1 MESLPTIWAA
11 LAVITMFVLAGL
23 VMFPVMVLIVATAA
37 MFGMWPGIAYALA
50 GALSSAMV
58 TYTIGRWL
66 GPRGLRQFFGPR
78 LNFITRSFA
87 QQGIP
92 AVTLVRLVPVAPF
105 SIVNLAA
112 GAIAIPAFDYLV
124 GTAIGLAPGLTLMSV
139 LGEQATA
146 LLREPTLGGIAL
158 LVGLL
163 VGAIGISVALQRF
176 MARRRA
182 AGRRRLGGRRL
193 SENMP

>member
-1 MESLPTIWAA
+1 M
-11 LAVITMFVLAGL
+11 
-23 VMFPVMVLIVATAA
+23 
-37 MFGMWPGIAYALA
+37 A
-50 GALSSAMV
+50 GALSSAIV
-58 TYTIGRWL
+58 ICDRTLAWAARPAPI
-66 GPRGLRQFFGPR
+66 LRAAPQLHHPQ
-78 LNFITRSFA
+78 LS

-139 LGEQATA
+139 LGEQATT

-163 VGAIGISVALQRF
+163 VGAIGISVALPRL

-182 AGRRRLGGRRL
+182 AGRRRPGGRRL